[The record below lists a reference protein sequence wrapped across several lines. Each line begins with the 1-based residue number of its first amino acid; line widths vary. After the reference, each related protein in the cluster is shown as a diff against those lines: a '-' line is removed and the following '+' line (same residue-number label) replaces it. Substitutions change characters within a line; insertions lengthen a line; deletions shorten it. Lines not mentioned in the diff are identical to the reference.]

1 MTIDGC
7 PADCADGQ
15 AEAGLFSTSFEAAI
29 GTQVSLAPEN
39 VEVTSVTV
47 TNTAGTVQGLP
58 SLTVLF
64 VLKNV
69 DDSNQKAVQKGLSS
83 KDTAAAVG
91 KALQGGGKGPCPKA
105 QVSAG
110 QLPKYTLSP
119 FNDAWFTYPRHYLT
133 FVCSQSHRYFLFT

>member
-119 FNDAWFTYPRHYLT
+119 FNDA
-133 FVCSQSHRYFLFT
+133 